1 MECVHQIAW
10 FDKYVYVEFL
20 DSVPFKRSTT
30 TTVEEGHS
38 IKTMINLSIVD
49 LKMEFHSAVADQQ
62 TVKDYCTQ
70 RNWSNN
76 KRVVSHVV
84 VPPQT
89 SLSPFACR
97 TTLAPWLHWY
107 PRLNR
112 RGWRRTRTCLK
123 RSLGSCT
130 VRRPGMGSTHW
141 EHQLHMLR
149 RVAPPFRRVS
159 GRSPH
164 WYVFG
169 WGAFLFLYRSAL
181 SAQCPPIICAARS
194 VFICFKGS
202 RVRRVEDGITRRQ
215 NNNGVCRLCWMYLA
229 FFYVWVFIVIVY
241 S

>member
-1 MECVHQIAW
+1 MECVHQIEW
-10 FDKYVYVEFL
+10 FDEYVYVEFL

-49 LKMEFHSAVADQQ
+49 LKMEIHSAVADQQ

-169 WGAFLFLYRSAL
+169 WGPSCFYTAQRLAPNAHPLFVLRVPFSYVLRDPWVRS
-181 SAQCPPIICAARS
+181 
-194 VFICFKGS
+194 
-202 RVRRVEDGITRRQ
+202 VEDGITGRQ
-215 NNNGVCRLCWMYLA
+215 NNDGVCRLCWMYLE
-229 FFYVWVFIVIVY
+229 FFYIWVFIVIVY